1 MPANIMIIQWNNEGE
16 IWYVGHLHHFTTA
29 TLRHAHDTVKLPPTI
44 VRRRLYIFKDARCT
58 DLSIA

>member
-1 MPANIMIIQWNNEGE
+1 MIIQWNNEGE